1 MKLIDFAVLNVLMF
15 TGCGGS
21 NAPKG
26 GNGLIPIRL
35 QADWYPQPEQGG
47 FYTALAK
54 GYYQAAGLDVSIF
67 PLGQY
72 SSALKVVS
80 SGGAEFGL
88 ASSDQILEAVANG
101 LPVVAVGATM
111 QHDPQAIMLHKDS
124 PVKDFAGL
132 EGKSIAAQPGST
144 WFKYIVS
151 KYKLKDVRET
161 PATHSVA
168 NFLADPNYIQQ
179 IFITSE
185 PFFVKNA
192 GVAYRTMLISDSG
205 YDPYRLFFVHKQY
218 MEQQPEATAKFVR
231 ASIQGWQE
239 YLRDPAPANALI
251 TKLNPAQNSAQ
262 IEFTLKALKD
272 GAFITGA
279 DGETGKMTAE
289 RWTALNEQLLSL
301 GVLRKRID
309 ATTAYTTKFLP

>member
-1 MKLIDFAVLNVLMF
+1 MKKLIAFGCLMLA
-15 TGCGGS
+15 GCGGS
-21 NAPKG
+21 SAPKST
-26 GNGLIPIRL
+26 NSLIPIRL
-35 QADWYPQPEQGG
+35 QADWFPQPEQGG

-54 GYYQAAGLDVSIF
+54 GYYQAAGLEVTIF

-161 PATHSVA
+161 PATHSIA

-192 GVAYRTMLISDSG
+192 GMEYRTMLISESG
-205 YDPYRLFFVHKQY
+205 YDPYRLFFVHREY
-218 MEQQPEATAKFVR
+218 MEKQPEATEKFVK
-231 ASIQGWQE
+231 ASIRGWEE
-239 YLRDPAPANALI
+239 YLRDPGPANALI
-251 TKLNPAQNSAQ
+251 TKLNPAQNAAQ
-262 IEFTLKALKD
+262 IQFTLQALKD
-272 GAFITGA
+272 GDFLSGS
-279 DGETGKMTAE
+279 GKMTAE

-301 GVLRKRID
+301 GVVRKRID
-309 ATTAYTTKFLP
+309 PATAYTTKFLP

>member
-1 MKLIDFAVLNVLMF
+1 MKLICLGVLLLV
-15 TGCGGS
+15 GCGE
-21 NAPKG
+21 NTTPKIA
-26 GNGLIPIRL
+26 NGLIPIRL
-35 QADWYPQPEQGG
+35 QADWFPQPEQGG

-54 GYYQAAGLDVSIF
+54 GYYQAAGLDVTIF

-101 LPVVAVGATM
+101 LPVLAVGATM

-161 PATHSVA
+161 PATHSIA
-168 NFLADPNYIQQ
+168 NFLADPKYIQQ

-192 GVAYRTMLISDSG
+192 GKEYRTLVSG
-205 YDPYRLFFVHKQY
+205 
-218 MEQQPEATAKFVR
+218 T
-231 ASIQGWQE
+231 
-239 YLRDPAPANALI
+239 
-251 TKLNPAQNSAQ
+251 
-262 IEFTLKALKD
+262 
-272 GAFITGA
+272 
-279 DGETGKMTAE
+279 
-289 RWTALNEQLLSL
+289 
-301 GVLRKRID
+301 
-309 ATTAYTTKFLP
+309 